1 MILLLGT
8 TPYYIEIDTV
18 PSSLGN
24 RLATR
29 YSPLTVTA
37 TVARPARR
45 CRWEYG
51 GNFITT
57 PEFYGH
63 FSCRPQPNNTQVQIT
78 CVREEGIVTSTL
90 TFTEPLHKGAL
101 NIRVN
106 CYGSREALPTITI
119 QGT

>member
-1 MILLLGT
+1 MLGT

-24 RLATR
+24 SLASG

-37 TVARPARR
+37 TIEPYPLQ

-51 GNFITT
+51 GNFETNIK
-57 PEFYGH
+57 FYDAGYH
-63 FSCRPQPNNTQVQIT
+63 ISCRPQPNNTHVQIT
-78 CVREEGIVTSTL
+78 CGREKSKVTSTL
-90 TFTEPLHKGAL
+90 TFTQPLNKGVL

-106 CYGSREALPTITI
+106 CYGSREALPTIGV